1 MGPDWKESQ
10 IHGMGSY
17 LGTWQSLAGVLW
29 GQFSGLQC
37 SVYCCRFAVQHGER
51 LVSPSFIV
59 LICKMDNN
67 HTYQVGLGQENSW
80 QHLCATCVWQEVMHL
95 TRSLCSVLCFP
106 RHWAS
111 VPIPWLARSE
121 GACLK
126 GPCHLCPRHHP
137 SGWDSSQPPD
147 LKTFILNHLLKTVVF
162 PVTRLVGKGLGQ
174 GETVRRLPGCV
185 SFSVVRAR
193 GEEERS

>member
-126 GPCHLCPRHHP
+126 GPCHPLSQTPPIWLGFLSAPRPKDFHFEPP
-137 SGWDSSQPPD
+137 SE
-147 LKTFILNHLLKTVVF
+147 NC
-162 PVTRLVGKGLGQ
+162 GLSCHQAG
-174 GETVRRLPGCV
+174 GEGTWPR
-185 SFSVVRAR
+185 
-193 GEEERS
+193 